1 MAEGIFK
8 KLIGRK
14 IFVQSAG
21 VFDTLEIDGF
31 TVKVCNEINVKLSK
45 HRVRSLREMEKEG
58 GFIGS
63 FDLIIP
69 LTKESS
75 KEAYRYSSYSS
86 VMIEDWIVD
95 EPIKDE
101 NDINQTFCSYRMT
114 RDIIFDKIKNVFK
127 TIFNGKKKPLFFIK
141 STYNRHK
148 KLEFYGK
155 RGNAG
160 VSRVSK
166 GVAT

>member
-1 MAEGIFK
+1 MKQNRNISSVLFCCNYNSIRSPMAEGIFK

-45 HRVRSLREMEKEG
+45 HRVRSLTEMEREG

-75 KEAYRYSSYSS
+75 EQVYRYSTYSS

-101 NDINQTFCSYRMT
+101 NNINQTIYSYRMT
-114 RDIIFDKIKNVFK
+114 RDIIVEKV
-127 TIFNGKKKPLFFIK
+127 KKRFQDYF
-141 STYNRHK
+141 
-148 KLEFYGK
+148 
-155 RGNAG
+155 
-160 VSRVSK
+160 
-166 GVAT
+166 

>member
-31 TVKVCNEINVKLSK
+31 TVKVCDEINVKLSK
-45 HRVRSLREMEKEG
+45 HRVRSLREMEREG

-75 KEAYRYSSYSS
+75 EEVYKYSTYSS

-95 EPIKDE
+95 DPIKDE
-101 NDINQTFCSYRMT
+101 NNINQTIYSYRMT
-114 RDIIFDKIKNVFK
+114 RDIIVEKV
-127 TIFNGKKKPLFFIK
+127 KKRFQDYF
-141 STYNRHK
+141 
-148 KLEFYGK
+148 
-155 RGNAG
+155 
-160 VSRVSK
+160 
-166 GVAT
+166 

>member
-1 MAEGIFK
+1 MKEDRNIASVLFCCNYNSVRSPMAEGIFK

-45 HRVRSLREMEKEG
+45 HRVRSLKEMEREG

-75 KEAYRYSSYSS
+75 DEACKYSTYSS
-86 VMIEDWIVD
+86 VMIEDWVVN
-95 EPIKDE
+95 EPIKNE
-101 NDINQTFCSYRMT
+101 ADINQTLCSYRTT
-114 RDIIFDKIKNVFK
+114 RDIIFEKIK
-127 TIFNGKKKPLFFIK
+127 
-141 STYNRHK
+141 
-148 KLEFYGK
+148 K
-155 RGNAG
+155 RFQ
-160 VSRVSK
+160 SYF
-166 GVAT
+166 

>member
-8 KLIGRK
+8 HLIGRK

-21 VFDTLEIDGF
+21 IFDSLEIDGF
-31 TVKVCNEINVKLSK
+31 TVKVCDEINVELSK

-75 KEAYRYSSYSS
+75 EEVHKYSTYSS
-86 VMIEDWIVD
+86 VMIEDWTVE
-95 EPIKDE
+95 EPAKDE
-101 NDINQTFCSYRMT
+101 NNINQTLGSYRKT
-114 RDIIFDKIKNVFK
+114 RDIIFDKI
-127 TIFNGKKKPLFFIK
+127 
-141 STYNRHK
+141 S
-148 KLEFYGK
+148 K
-155 RGNAG
+155 RFQNYF
-160 VSRVSK
+160 
-166 GVAT
+166 

>member
-1 MAEGIFK
+1 MEENRNISSVLFCCNYNSVRSPMAEGIFK
-8 KLIGRK
+8 KLLGRK

-31 TVKVCNEINVKLSK
+31 SVKVCNEINVKLSK

-75 KEAYRYSSYSS
+75 KEAYKYSNYSS
-86 VMIEDWIVD
+86 VVIEDWIVD
-95 EPIKDE
+95 EPVKNE
-101 NDINQTFCSYRMT
+101 HDINQTLHSYRMT
-114 RDIIFDKIKNVFK
+114 RDIIFDKIKK
-127 TIFNGKKKPLFFIK
+127 
-141 STYNRHK
+141 R
-148 KLEFYGK
+148 FY
-155 RGNAG
+155 
-160 VSRVSK
+160 VYF
-166 GVAT
+166 

>member
-8 KLIGRK
+8 NLIGRK

-21 VFDTLEIDGF
+21 VFDALEIDGF
-31 TVKVCNEINVKLSK
+31 TIKVCNEINVKLSK

-75 KEAYRYSSYSS
+75 EEAYKYSTYSS

-95 EPIKDE
+95 EPMKDE
-101 NDINQTFCSYRMT
+101 DDFNKTLCSYRIT
-114 RDIIFDKIKNVFK
+114 RDIIFGKIKERFQDY
-127 TIFNGKKKPLFFIK
+127 L
-141 STYNRHK
+141 
-148 KLEFYGK
+148 
-155 RGNAG
+155 
-160 VSRVSK
+160 
-166 GVAT
+166 

>member
-8 KLIGRK
+8 NLIGRK

-21 VFDTLEIDGF
+21 VFDALEIDGF
-31 TVKVCNEINVKLSK
+31 TIKVCNEINVKLSK

-75 KEAYRYSSYSS
+75 EEAYKYSTYSS
-86 VMIEDWIVD
+86 VMIEDWTVD
-95 EPIKDE
+95 EPMKDE
-101 NDINQTFCSYRMT
+101 NDINKTLYSYRVT
-114 RDIIFDKIKNVFK
+114 RDIIFDKIKERFQDY
-127 TIFNGKKKPLFFIK
+127 L
-141 STYNRHK
+141 
-148 KLEFYGK
+148 
-155 RGNAG
+155 
-160 VSRVSK
+160 
-166 GVAT
+166 

>member
-8 KLIGRK
+8 SLIGKK

-21 VFDTLEIDGF
+21 IFDTLEIDGF
-31 TVKVCNEINVKLSK
+31 TVKVCDEINIKLSK

-75 KEAYRYSSYSS
+75 EEVNRYSTYSS

-101 NDINQTFCSYRMT
+101 NNINETIYSYRMT
-114 RDIIFDKIKNVFK
+114 RDIIVEKV
-127 TIFNGKKKPLFFIK
+127 KKRFQEYF
-141 STYNRHK
+141 
-148 KLEFYGK
+148 
-155 RGNAG
+155 
-160 VSRVSK
+160 
-166 GVAT
+166 

>member
-8 KLIGRK
+8 KLIDRK

-21 VFDTLEIDGF
+21 IFDTLEIDGF
-31 TVKVCNEINVKLSK
+31 TVKVCEEIDVKLSK
-45 HRVRSLREMEKEG
+45 HRVRSLSDMEKQG

-63 FDLIIP
+63 FDLVIP

-75 KEAYRYSSYSS
+75 EEVYKYSTYSS

-101 NDINQTFCSYRMT
+101 NNINQTIYSYRMT
-114 RDIIFDKIKNVFK
+114 RDIIVEKV
-127 TIFNGKKKPLFFIK
+127 KKRFQDYF
-141 STYNRHK
+141 
-148 KLEFYGK
+148 
-155 RGNAG
+155 
-160 VSRVSK
+160 
-166 GVAT
+166 

>member
-8 KLIGRK
+8 SLVGRK
-14 IFVQSAG
+14 VFVQSAG
-21 VFDTLEIDGF
+21 IFDTLEIDGF
-31 TVKVCNEINVKLSK
+31 TVKVCDEINVKLSK
-45 HRVRSLREMEKEG
+45 HRVRSLKEMEKEG

-75 KEAYRYSSYSS
+75 EEAYRYSTYSN

-101 NDINQTFCSYRMT
+101 NDISQTLYSYRMT
-114 RDIIFDKIKNVFK
+114 RDIIFDRIK
-127 TIFNGKKKPLFFIK
+127 
-141 STYNRHK
+141 
-148 KLEFYGK
+148 K
-155 RGNAG
+155 RFQGYL
-160 VSRVSK
+160 
-166 GVAT
+166 

>member
-8 KLIGRK
+8 NLIGRK

-21 VFDTLEIDGF
+21 VFDSLEIDGF
-31 TVKVCNEINVKLSK
+31 TIKVCNEINVKLSK

-75 KEAYRYSSYSS
+75 EEAYKYSTYSS

-95 EPIKDE
+95 EPMKDE
-101 NDINQTFCSYRMT
+101 NDFNKTLCSYRLT
-114 RDIIFDKIKNVFK
+114 RDIIFNKIKERFRDY
-127 TIFNGKKKPLFFIK
+127 L
-141 STYNRHK
+141 
-148 KLEFYGK
+148 
-155 RGNAG
+155 
-160 VSRVSK
+160 
-166 GVAT
+166 

>member
-31 TVKVCNEINVKLSK
+31 TVKVCDEINVKLSK

-63 FDLIIP
+63 FDLIIT
-69 LTKESS
+69 LTKVSLA
-75 KEAYRYSSYSS
+75 EANRYSTYSS
-86 VMIEDWIVD
+86 VAIEDWSVD
-95 EPIKDE
+95 EPKKFE
-101 NDINQTFCSYRMT
+101 NDISQTLNSYRKT
-114 RDIIFDKIKNVFK
+114 RDFIVNKIKDRFREY
-127 TIFNGKKKPLFFIK
+127 I
-141 STYNRHK
+141 
-148 KLEFYGK
+148 
-155 RGNAG
+155 
-160 VSRVSK
+160 
-166 GVAT
+166 

>member
-1 MAEGIFK
+1 MAEGIYK
-8 KLIGRK
+8 NLIGRK

-31 TVKVCNEINVKLSK
+31 SIKVCDEINVKLSK

-75 KEAYRYSSYSS
+75 EEAYKYSTYSS

-95 EPIKDE
+95 EPMKDE
-101 NDINQTFCSYRMT
+101 NDINKTLYSYRVT
-114 RDIIFDKIKNVFK
+114 RDIIFDKINERFK
-127 TIFNGKKKPLFFIK
+127 DYL
-141 STYNRHK
+141 
-148 KLEFYGK
+148 
-155 RGNAG
+155 
-160 VSRVSK
+160 
-166 GVAT
+166 

>member
-8 KLIGRK
+8 NLVGRK
-14 IFVQSAG
+14 VFVQSAG
-21 VFDTLEIDGF
+21 IFDTLEIDGF
-31 TVKVCNEINVKLSK
+31 TVKVCDEINVKLSK

-69 LTKESS
+69 LSKESS
-75 KEAYRYSSYSS
+75 EEVYRYSTYSS

-101 NDINQTFCSYRMT
+101 NNINQTLYSYRMT
-114 RDIIFDKIKNVFK
+114 RDILVDKVRERFRDY
-127 TIFNGKKKPLFFIK
+127 F
-141 STYNRHK
+141 
-148 KLEFYGK
+148 
-155 RGNAG
+155 
-160 VSRVSK
+160 
-166 GVAT
+166 